1 MNYIMSGVILINAV
15 LSAYWAV
22 ESLLKKERSR
32 NIKIGVFVMGLFC
45 TIWSVGFGL
54 LYLMPTVHAAYICR
68 CIGMVGVFGYLI
80 VAVRL
85 VAGMTKAPAKLVR
98 VFEWISYT
106 GILVWFATDAPG
118 QSSYYIGKWG
128 MTYSLTS
135 GLPNNIYSA
144 YSILMAVGISM
155 FAWYTIKYSDTYR
168 QRRIGRIVLFMV
180 LFLFAGMFLDTFL
193 PMMGYDSL
201 PGTTIG
207 QFFGFVVI
215 LYAVKGIEGT
225 RTTIENISKFVYY
238 TLSIPLCVYDA
249 DGQLQ
254 LFNDASESFFG
265 VTRTEALHEN
275 ISLNRFFDID
285 EDALSQVTEDKN
297 EIHAICLNN
306 HKYCNINIDKIRDKY
321 RDVIGYIVLVDDIS
335 QQVSMMEKMDTAN
348 KAKSAFLANMSHEI
362 RTPMN
367 SIIGFS
373 EILLKKELPEEQ
385 RADIENIRD
394 SSYSLLSL
402 INQILD
408 ISKIESGKLELV
420 CSNYDTAALFKSVIA
435 QMRGAAEVKGLK
447 FVAEIEPTLQKTLY
461 GDETKI
467 KEIIINLMNN
477 AIKYT
482 NKGQVTLRARRGNVE
497 NGMVSLAIEVED
509 TGVGIKAE
517 NQESIFDAFEQ
528 VDMKVHTGVEGTG
541 LGLSIV
547 KGYIELMSGSIEVES
562 EYGVGTCMCVEIPQK
577 IVDETEIGDLMEAD
591 EVGAKS
597 NISDVKVKDL
607 DVLVVDDNRVNLM
620 VMEKAL
626 ICYGIKPDTATSGRE
641 SIEMCRN
648 KNYDIVFMDQ
658 MMPEMDGIEAM
669 RKLRE
674 LSVHYDFSGGCR
686 IIALTAN
693 AIQGVREELIAEG
706 FDEYLSKPI
715 EFNKLEEILIG

>member
-32 NIKIGVFVMGLFC
+32 NIKIGVFIMGLFC
-45 TIWSVGFGL
+45 TIWSVGFGM
-54 LYLMPTVHAAYICR
+54 LYLMTTVRAAYICR

-80 VAVRL
+80 IAVRL
-85 VAGMTKAPAKLVR
+85 VAGLTKAPVKLVR

-106 GILVWFATDAPG
+106 GILVWFGTDAPG

-135 GLPNNIYSA
+135 GLPNNIYSG
-144 YSILMAVGISM
+144 YSIVMAIGIAW

-168 QRRIGRIVLFMV
+168 QRRIGKIVLFMV
-180 LFLFAGMFLDTFL
+180 LSLFAGMFLDTFL

-225 RTTIENISKFVYY
+225 RMTIENISQFVYY

-249 DGQLQ
+249 EGKLQ

-265 VTRTEALHEN
+265 VARTEALHEN
-275 ISLNRFFDID
+275 ISLSRLFDID
-285 EDALSQVTEDKN
+285 EDALSQLTEDKN
-297 EIHAICLNN
+297 EIHAVCLGN
-306 HKYCNINIDKIRDKY
+306 HKYCTINIDKIRDEY

-420 CSNYDTAALFKSVIA
+420 CSNYDTASLFKSVIA
-435 QMRGAAEVKGLK
+435 QMRGAAEVKGLR

-517 NQESIFDAFEQ
+517 NQEIIFDAFEQ

-547 KGYIELMSGSIEVES
+547 KGYIELMGGSIEIES

-577 IVDETEIGDLMEAD
+577 IADSSEIGDISIIED
-591 EVGAKS
+591 VNAKS
-597 NISDVKVKDL
+597 NISDVKVKAM
-607 DVLVVDDNRVNLM
+607 DVLVVDDNKVNLL

-626 ICYGIKPDTATSGRE
+626 TYYGIKPDTATSGRQA
-641 SIEMCRN
+641 IEMCSN
-648 KNYDIVFMDQ
+648 KKYDIVFMDQ
-658 MMPEMDGIEAM
+658 MMPEMDGVEAM
-669 RKLRE
+669 RKLRK
-674 LSVHYDFSGGCR
+674 LSGHYDFSGGCR

-693 AIQGVREELIAEG
+693 AIQGVREELIGEG

-715 EFNKLEEILIG
+715 EFNKLEGILMG

>member
-32 NIKIGVFVMGLFC
+32 NIKIGVFIMGLFC
-45 TIWSVGFGL
+45 TIWSVGFGM
-54 LYLMPTVHAAYICR
+54 LYLMHTVQAAYICR

-80 VAVRL
+80 IAVRL
-85 VAGMTKAPAKLVR
+85 VGGLTKAPGKLVKT
-98 VFEWISYT
+98 FEWISYT

-118 QSSYYIGKWG
+118 QSSYYIGEWG

-144 YSILMAVGISM
+144 YSVIVAAGIAM

-168 QRRIGRIVLFMV
+168 QRRIGKIVLFMV
-180 LFLFAGMFLDTFL
+180 LSLFAGMFLDTFL

-265 VTRTEALHEN
+265 VTRTEAIHEN
-275 ISLNRFFDID
+275 ISLSRLFDID

-297 EIHAICLNN
+297 EIHAMCLNN
-306 HKYCNINIDKIRDKY
+306 HKYCTINIDKIRDKY

-373 EILLKKELPEEQ
+373 EILLKKELTEEQ

-435 QMRGAAEVKGLK
+435 QMRGAAEIKGLK

-517 NQESIFDAFEQ
+517 NQEIVFDAFEQ

-547 KGYIELMSGSIEVES
+547 KGYIELMGGSIEVES
-562 EYGVGTCMCVEIPQK
+562 EYGVGTCMCVEIPQR
-577 IVDETEIGDLMEAD
+577 IADSEEIGDLR
-591 EVGAKS
+591 EVEDMNAKS
-597 NISDVKVKDL
+597 NIGDLEVKNL
-607 DVLVVDDNRVNLM
+607 EVLVVDDNKINLM

-626 ICYGIKPDTATSGRE
+626 VCYGIKPDTATSGRQAV
-641 SIEMCRN
+641 EMCRD

-674 LSVHYDFSGGCR
+674 MSGHYDFTGGCR

-715 EFNKLEEILIG
+715 EFNKLEEILMG

>member
-1 MNYIMSGVILINAV
+1 MNYVMSGIILINAV

-45 TIWSVGFGL
+45 TIWSVGFGM
-54 LYLMPTVHAAYICR
+54 LYLMQTAQAAYICR

-80 VAVRL
+80 IAFRL
-85 VAGMTKAPAKLVR
+85 VGGLTKAPARLVR
-98 VFEWISYT
+98 TFEWISYT

-118 QSSYYIGKWG
+118 QSSYYMGDWG

-144 YSILMAVGISM
+144 YSVLMAVGIAMS
-155 FAWYTIKYSDTYR
+155 ALYTIKYSDTYR
-168 QRRIGRIVLFMV
+168 QRRIGKIVLFMV
-180 LFLFAGMFLDTFL
+180 LSLFAGMFLDTFL

-225 RTTIENISKFVYY
+225 RMTIENISKFVYY

-249 DGQLQ
+249 EGQLQ

-265 VTRTEALHEN
+265 VTRTEALHDN
-275 ISLNRFFDID
+275 ISLSSLFDID
-285 EDALSQVTEDKN
+285 EDSLSHVTEDKN
-297 EIHAICLNN
+297 EIHAVCLNN
-306 HKYCNINIDKIRDKY
+306 HKYCTINIDKIRDKY

-435 QMRGAAEVKGLK
+435 QMRGAAEAKGLK

-497 NGMVSLAIEVED
+497 KGMVNLALEVED

-517 NQESIFDAFEQ
+517 NQEIVFDAFEQ

-547 KGYIELMSGSIEVES
+547 KGYIELMGGNIEVES

-577 IVDETEIGDLMEAD
+577 IVDSSEIGDISAVD
-591 EVGAKS
+591 DVSAKS
-597 NISDVKVKDL
+597 NISDVQVKAMN
-607 DVLVVDDNRVNLM
+607 VLVVDDNKVNLL

-626 ICYGIKPDTATSGRE
+626 TYYGIKPDTAVSGRE
-641 SIEMCRN
+641 AIEMCHN

-669 RKLRE
+669 KKLRAM
-674 LSVHYDFSGGCR
+674 SGHYDFSGGCR

-715 EFNKLEEILIG
+715 EFNKLEGILMG